1 MPPKQQQQGGSRK
14 LSKEEREKLKRL
26 EQEGRRQ
33 REAEEAKIREEEEE
47 AARLQ
52 KEAEEE
58 AKREARRIQQKK
70 WRFEQMMQTR
80 KVTRDLDHAMEM
92 TRDRLM
98 EEEEWERMMRCDGL
112 PDPTSVPEMNRYLS
126 LWRADEGT
134 ATLKGALQK
143 TDQVIHVISELEG
156 VMEERDATEKQL
168 RDWREIWLELQAEQK
183 SKLNE
188 ATYNQL
194 LDLRGYSTMKKPG
207 VYSFFTSSPLV
218 SLALWSN
225 TTRSP
230 KNNIHK
236 IDELGFTFTLP
247 ADLSEME
254 CVVRVMRTEYDHY
267 SKFARTFDT
276 PNVPE
281 PLGELLEE
289 DIPEEDPPPPEDQSQ
304 EAAVIYESLQYSEYQ
319 IWCGNLSSF
328 SLHPSAEEDIPEEDP
343 PPPEDQSQEA
353 EGDGKDNMGAPPA
366 APPKPKSPHLTD
378 TAPGELNLRKHRVQG
393 GIYTIDLLEVPP
405 QPRVLVDCTITQVE
419 EVCSVSRIHWQAKY
433 NPPNSSGEG
442 SSQRR
447 RDPEAVEQE
456 MRQLEKEL
464 QKLLLIT
471 IKLPDSAFWF
481 EPPLM
486 VLWDE
491 VNRYWTNVYFQ
502 DVKYNEEQCVM
513 QFRTTRLGV
522 MGLAMN
528 RYANLPF
535 QSWELKP
542 RGTDAVSLTLSAAVV
557 QAEFTIMEGN
567 VQLSNLQD
575 GARSALSHLYN
586 KPMKPKT
593 LINTLQFYG
602 INLFPD
608 RDSYCYIDGLPSK
621 HRPTEQHLYRCMA
634 LVAPAINFAWSRW
647 NLLAGQNKLVFQM
660 KTKKLISDE
669 SQVGQPLVLVTP
681 QRTCVLECTEI
692 SQAFSMNQED
702 PEKYH
707 ADLYQ
712 MVLDDLGPE
721 VNQIVKAAS
730 PVFTHTIHTMLKS
743 SSIISYC

>member
-26 EQEGRRQ
+26 EQERRQ
-33 REAEEAKIREEEEE
+33 REAEEARIREEEEE

-58 AKREARRIQQKK
+58 AKREERRIQQKK
-70 WRFEQMMQTR
+70 WRFEQLMQTR
-80 KVTRDLDHAMEM
+80 KVTRDLDHAMDM

-98 EEEEWERMMRCDGL
+98 EEEEWERMMKCDGL

-183 SKLNE
+183 SKLDQ

-194 LDLRGYSTMKKPG
+194 LDLRGYLDNETG

-254 CVVRVMRTEYDHY
+254 CIVRVMRTEYDHY

-281 PLGELLEE
+281 PLGELLGGDLATSSDCPLKE
-289 DIPEEDPPPPEDQSQ
+289 DIPEEDPPPPEDQ
-304 EAAVIYESLQYSEYQ
+304 A
-319 IWCGNLSSF
+319 
-328 SLHPSAEEDIPEEDP
+328 
-343 PPPEDQSQEA
+343 QEA
-353 EGDGKDNMGAPPA
+353 EGDAKDNMGAPPA

-378 TAPGELNLRKHRVQG
+378 TAPGELNLRRHRVQG

-442 SSQRR
+442 NTQRR

-542 RGTDAVSLTLSAAVV
+542 RGSDAVSLTLSAAVV

-660 KTKKLISDE
+660 KTKKLVSDE

-721 VNQIVKAAS
+721 VNQIVRGAS